1 MIDFRYH
8 LVSLISVFLALA
20 VGIVLGAGPLRE
32 NLGDQ
37 LAGQVEQLRTE
48 KDQLRTQSDELATR
62 NDQLGS
68 FALSRSARSWS
79 PAPSPGSR
87 SPSSRTT
94 PRRDPTPIDSSPCSR
109 TPAPPQA

>member
-37 LAGQVEQLRTE
+37 LAGESGGGGAQGRDALGHFVGEAANNLSLGVQHLVDGDEVRAHDVPVHVLKHQLE
-48 KDQLRTQSDELATR
+48 IIQGVQS
-62 NDQLGS
+62 
-68 FALSRSARSWS
+68 ALQ
-79 PAPSPGSR
+79 
-87 SPSSRTT
+87 
-94 PRRDPTPIDSSPCSR
+94 
-109 TPAPPQA
+109 QAGDLVAVVLT